1 MIVLDGIDG
10 VTAHVGLPVGT
21 SPWMEVPQALVDDF
35 ARVTGDDQWIHTDPA
50 RAARDS
56 PYGGTVAHGYLTLSL
71 LPALTSEIY
80 RIDGVKLVI
89 NYGLERVRFPHPL
102 RVGRRMRLSID
113 FDSLTAREGRYELRS
128 TARFEAE
135 DADRP
140 VCIAQ
145 TIRMIVADE

>member
-1 MIVLDGIDG
+1 VIVLDGIDG